1 MPPLESDPE
10 TTEEKASQNDNVTE
24 AKDEVEEEERIEEE
38 KSEYSSISDS
48 EGYNPHALYC
58 ICRQRHNKRFMISCD
73 NCLEWFHGD
82 CVGVSEIQ
90 GRKLERSGRDWIC
103 ATCTNKSQSQPDPQ
117 QSSPDCLTLP
127 YSGEEE
133 IVHEEQASE
142 EAVVQEVTEMVAEAE
157 MELDGSLPQ
166 CIGSGCSKH
175 ALPDSVYCGTDCIL
189 RHAAA
194 TMKTLSNSKETKT
207 KQRPQRRA
215 VAKLGPKGQRSARM
229 PQRLLAERPEEEGEE
244 EEAEEVEDKEADT
257 STSTL
262 SCDPSLT
269 AVQAT
274 SIESPMFYKSTG
286 KANEQVE
293 VEIEPISPQTHSPD
307 NSPSDI
313 ITESSPPL
321 ESAPGK
327 TKRPANS
334 CSVSRKPSVD
344 TSPVKQPNP
353 PKSSH
358 SPTPEAPS
366 TSASRHHETGAL
378 RIGKTSFTIPK
389 KQPQPLV
396 TPTLPSPPPPTPM
409 NETRILPVS
418 PAPIAP
424 SSRPPQPAN
433 NQVRQSI
440 QRSLTN
446 IMFKRVCD
454 CDDLERSE
462 TEVAKLVTSIE
473 TEMFNIFNNT
483 DSKYMNKYR
492 TIMFNLKDP
501 KNKGLFYS
509 VIRGEV
515 SPFRL
520 ARMSQRDMQATKVSE
535 PNKKDTPEVL
545 ESGPKA
551 TCVLPNPAPEP
562 VKVDLPSLPFRP
574 SRHMEQKSTLPATPK
589 ARPNQSSQNSS
600 VPDILSC
607 MLKDTTA
614 EHRAHLFDLKC
625 KICTGQITVEGE
637 EEPVPKKSKL
647 SGSSSSSTNPDEW
660 KDRPSRP
667 PWMYA
672 RTDPR
677 TEERGWR
684 TPAGD
689 ESPLLAPPRLPH
701 HGFPC
706 PPLMEDDSVLT
717 IMESPASPTM
727 ESPASPPMESP
738 ASPILESPAS
748 PVMDSPTSPILE
760 TRKAKTPSRMYTP
773 VMIPAVSTVSITRR
787 DPRTAGNRSAVMSG
801 DPHTAGNRTPAMA
814 TVAMSKVPP
823 PQVSYVPAKQS
834 VTLSKTF
841 MPLPPPPSL
850 PPMPALPKSIL
861 MKPSSSSFYGSSGSS
876 SSSSRAVNSHSP
888 QDGETTQ
895 FLAKQEVVWKGFLN
909 MISVAKFVTKGYLVS
924 GPSEYLKEDLPDTI
938 QLGGRIMPQTVW
950 DYIGRVKTSV
960 TKELCVIRFHPATEE
975 EEVAYV
981 SLFSY
986 FSSRRRFGVV
996 ANNSRSIKDIY
1007 LIPLSAKESIPS
1019 KLQPFEGSGFEKN
1032 RPNLLLGLVI
1042 CQKPKRAGCLPQEVE
1057 EKRAKIHISKDSRDT
1072 VLPRPPTLYGSD
1084 PRTEEFLPYDPAMP
1098 IMSTPPGSPPST
1110 GSPSESSS
1118 SGSLTIPSLLSSI
1131 RAALPASAPPPITST
1146 STTPLQTILKSLF
1159 GKDSHAVPAVAAVP
1173 LPTTLPPPP
1182 MVDPIVQQYGQKSKV
1197 KEIEE
1202 EENEY
1207 DRPYDPEEEY
1217 DPAMGYGR
1225 VAPINIDKMF
1235 EANAATQATCADDDD
1250 VAYDPEDETIFE
1262 DMHKDGIGVGK
1273 VPAPTS
1279 APAPTPV
1286 PAPVQDPF
1294 PDPSPAPAPL
1304 SRPITGAVIVS
1315 AATLTEQQRML
1326 EDLNRQIEEQ
1336 KRQLKEQEEALRQ
1349 QREAVGMF
1357 MAHFS
1362 VSDALMSPPTK
1373 SGLSHLQTQQSEGE
1387 QSEANPS
1394 VNQRALKGILKTEET
1409 EVPIKQE
1416 IKRETKTVPLSVSRN
1431 VEMPNASPKRVKEIK
1446 KESIQATDNSDPE
1459 AGEIQD
1465 SDVAYD
1471 PEDDTIFDEL
1481 KDTNGEEKA
1490 KTSTRSDS
1498 ARRSERSRDSSVSSS
1513 CRGASRN
1520 DTPDRRRKRSSQPD
1534 THSPKRRDRKVRD
1547 RQESPPRRS
1556 GRRSPGHSD
1565 RRRERHRRGERSRP
1579 YHRGRHHS
1587 ERPGRHIPHKER
1599 TSRRS
1604 SGSHRRSPSSPRQK
1618 QDSGSRGLSKGQRET
1633 SPPVWDDSKGPEAP
1647 EDMGPTS
1654 PTPALVM
1661 EANDSPQPPLERQDI
1676 DVPLG
1681 DRCDSGGPPHG
1692 EIEDTGHQMP
1702 HENPT
1707 PQKPADQQPSQS
1719 LLGSPSKGPNNEQG
1733 PNIQLQDNRDRPSQ
1747 LELLEQ
1753 CSVQSPSDIMREK
1766 QFSSQGPPHM
1776 ASPNNQGERS
1786 SSLERRDPD
1795 MREGR
1800 RNQGPDMMGLGPNMR
1815 GERRGPQMRHPSP
1828 NIRGP
1833 DPDMRGERSGPQMM
1847 HQSPNIR
1854 GPEPDMRSPD
1864 MREDHFSP
1872 TTYFGGKRSP
1882 SPHFNSPR
1890 IPSSVPRGNLK
1901 DQRGAPC
1908 PGFRPRGPRTSRWMP
1923 PQSRFDGPHN
1933 PLVVRPLELLGKQRG
1948 TNQNHDSG
1956 GEPIQPEIKEQH
1968 IAQSP
1973 SDIMRENQFSSQ
1985 GRPHMASPSNHG
1997 ERSSSLERRDPD
2009 MREGRRHQ
2017 GPDIRSPDM
2026 IEPGP
2031 DMRGPVPDMWDDR
2044 RGPGPDIKGPRPGM
2058 RGDRRGPDMWDAR
2071 RGSGPDMRA
2080 DRRGPDMWDDRR
2092 GPGPDMQVSGP
2103 EMGCPGPIMRGLGP
2117 DMQDPGPDMRGDRR
2131 GLEPDMRGDR
2141 RGPEPDMRGG
2151 PDIWDDGRG
2160 PGPDMTA
2167 PEMPD
2172 PDPDMR
2178 SPDMRMDHFTPTDN
2192 FGGER
2197 PTSTNFSSP
2206 RMISPVQRGHFE
2218 DQRGVH
2224 RPGFR
2229 PRGPRPSRFNQP
2241 RGSYPGHFPGGQP
2254 RFRFDG
2260 RQGVVRPAHASLVTP
2275 REHSIQSPS
2284 EILIETQIPSQ
2295 GPPHMASPNNKGERS
2310 SSLERRDPD
2319 IGEERRNP
2327 GSDIRGPDMMG
2338 PGPDMRGDRRGPGP
2352 DMRGD
2357 RRGPGPDMRG
2367 DRRGPGPDMRDDR
2380 RGSEI
2385 RGPEM
2390 MGPGP
2395 DTRGD
2400 SRPGPDMR
2408 GDRRGPDMRD
2418 SGPNIRG
2425 PGLVP
2430 DTRGDR
2436 RGPGPDMRGERRGP
2450 GPDMRGDGRGPVPD
2464 MRGDG
2469 RGPGPDM
2476 RGDWRGP
2483 GPDMRGEGR
2492 GSGPDMR
2499 GDGRGPGLDMRGDG
2513 RDPGPDMRVDGS
2525 GPDMRGD
2532 GRGPGP
2538 DMRGDGIGLDMRGPG
2553 PDMGDPGPD
2562 TRGDRRGPGPDMRG
2576 PGPDMR
2582 DPGPNIRGPDTR
2594 GERRGPGLDM
2604 RGPGPDMRGDRGGP
2618 GPDMRV
2624 LGPDM
2629 RVLGPDV
2636 RGDRGGPGPDMRG
2649 DRRGQGSNMRGDRRG
2664 PDMRDPGPDT
2674 RAERRRPDMTDQGPD
2689 MRGPGLGRDTRG
2701 DRRWPGQDLR
2711 GPGPDI
2717 RGPGLGPDTRGDR
2730 RGPDIRG
2737 PRTDMRGDRRDPGPC
2752 IRDPGP
2758 DMRDPGPDMR
2768 DPGPD
2773 MRDPGPDMRDP
2784 GPDMQGPGPDMQGP
2798 GPDMQGLG
2806 PDMRDPGP
2814 DMQGPGPDMRDPGPD
2829 MRDPGP
2835 DMRTPE
2841 PDMRGPDTRGYR
2853 RGPGPDIW
2861 GDRRGP
2867 DMRID
2872 RRGPGPGMRGPEPD
2886 IRGPGLGPDSRGDRR
2901 GPGLDMRGNRRGP
2914 GPDMRVPGPD
2924 TRGDRRGPGSEMR
2937 GPGPD
2942 MRDQEPDIREP
2953 GLGPDTRGDRRGTG
2967 PDMRG
2972 TWPETRGDR
2981 RGPGRDL
2988 RGLRPDMRRSGP
3000 DTRSDRRG
3008 PGPDM
3013 RGPGPDTIDQEPD
3026 IREPGLGP
3034 DTRGDRRGQ
3043 GPDLRSLEPDMR
3055 GPGPGTRGDR
3065 RGPEPDIWGPGPD
3078 TRDQEPDIRGSDTRG
3093 DRRGTGPDMRD
3104 TGPDMGWPGLWP
3116 DTRSGRRGP
3125 NMRDPGPDK
3134 RVVRRGSGPEMEV
3147 PGPETRGDRRAPGT
3161 DMRGPRPD
3169 TREQEPNIRGQG
3181 LGPDTRGDRR
3191 GPDMRGDRRGPDMWD
3206 DRRGSSPNMRG
3217 PVPDMSGAGP
3227 DMWDESRG
3235 PDKRG
3240 DRRGPGPDMRGDRR
3254 WSGPDMSGAGSDMW
3268 DESTGPDMRGPGPDT
3283 RGDGRWPGP
3292 DSRGDGR
3299 WSGPDMRGP
3308 GPDIRGNRR
3317 GSDISLDRRGPGP
3330 DMLGERRGPNMR
3342 DPGPDTRGPGLDM
3355 GQEMRAPD
3363 PDMRSPDIRGDHF
3376 TTTNHFGGSR
3386 GVQSPGFHGPRGPRP
3401 SRFNQPRGSSRGYF
3415 PDNGGQPRFDGPR
3428 LVVRPLRPKG
3438 GLLPT
3443 PLEGL
3448 MSLPNNSP
3456 DAFRED
3462 QWRNSHSPDTRRTS
3476 LPIEDCE
3483 IRNYGDRENNS
3494 EERGRGVNPRDRVN
3508 FQGTAPC
3515 LSQGRQ
3521 LPEDN
3526 GREQGGSHGRQGD
3539 RETGRLVSRERE
3551 RVRGSEV
3558 DRPREEV
3565 DEKQKTPTEK
3575 DRDISRATSREGEA
3589 NRGVSLH
3596 NRSLSKDHDRDILK
3610 DGSGKKE
3617 EQMEGKGKTLELTE
3631 TPQVDT
3637 PQDSKGPV

>member
-1 MPPLESDPE
+1 
-10 TTEEKASQNDNVTE
+10 
-24 AKDEVEEEERIEEE
+24 
-38 KSEYSSISDS
+38 
-48 EGYNPHALYC
+48 
-58 ICRQRHNKRFMISCD
+58 
-73 NCLEWFHGD
+73 
-82 CVGVSEIQ
+82 
-90 GRKLERSGRDWIC
+90 
-103 ATCTNKSQSQPDPQ
+103 
-117 QSSPDCLTLP
+117 
-127 YSGEEE
+127 
-133 IVHEEQASE
+133 
-142 EAVVQEVTEMVAEAE
+142 
-157 MELDGSLPQ
+157 
-166 CIGSGCSKH
+166 
-175 ALPDSVYCGTDCIL
+175 
-189 RHAAA
+189 
-194 TMKTLSNSKETKT
+194 
-207 KQRPQRRA
+207 
-215 VAKLGPKGQRSARM
+215 
-229 PQRLLAERPEEEGEE
+229 
-244 EEAEEVEDKEADT
+244 
-257 STSTL
+257 
-262 SCDPSLT
+262 
-269 AVQAT
+269 
-274 SIESPMFYKSTG
+274 
-286 KANEQVE
+286 
-293 VEIEPISPQTHSPD
+293 
-307 NSPSDI
+307 
-313 ITESSPPL
+313 
-321 ESAPGK
+321 
-327 TKRPANS
+327 
-334 CSVSRKPSVD
+334 
-344 TSPVKQPNP
+344 
-353 PKSSH
+353 
-358 SPTPEAPS
+358 
-366 TSASRHHETGAL
+366 
-378 RIGKTSFTIPK
+378 
-389 KQPQPLV
+389 
-396 TPTLPSPPPPTPM
+396 
-409 NETRILPVS
+409 
-418 PAPIAP
+418 
-424 SSRPPQPAN
+424 
-433 NQVRQSI
+433 
-440 QRSLTN
+440 
-446 IMFKRVCD
+446 MFKRVCD

-462 TEVAKLVTSIE
+462 SEVAKLVTSIE

-509 VIRGEV
+509 VFRGEV

-535 PNKKDTPEVL
+535 PNKKDTPEVR

-574 SRHMEQKSTLPATPK
+574 SRHMEQKSTLPAAPK

-689 ESPLLAPPRLPH
+689 ESPLLAPPDSPTM
-701 HGFPC
+701 GSPAS
-706 PPLMEDDSVLT
+706 PLMEDDSVLT

-748 PVMDSPTSPILE
+748 PVMDSPASPILE
-760 TRKAKTPSRMYTP
+760 TRKVKTPSRMYTP
-773 VMIPAVSTVSITRR
+773 VMIPAVSTVTITRR

-814 TVAMSKVPP
+814 TVTMSKVPP

-1042 CQKPKRAGCLPQEVE
+1042 CQKPKRAGSLPQEVE

-1072 VLPRPPTLYGSD
+1072 GLPRPPTLYGSD

-1110 GSPSESSS
+1110 GSPSDSSS

-1159 GKDSHAVPAVAAVP
+1159 GKDSHAVPAVAAFP

-1262 DMHKDGIGVGK
+1262 DMHNDGVSVGK

-1286 PAPVQDPF
+1286 PATVQDPF

-1513 CRGASRN
+1513 CRGASCN

-1633 SPPVWDDSKGPEAP
+1633 SPPVWDDSKGPEAT

-1676 DVPLG
+1676 DEPLG
-1681 DRCDSGGPPHG
+1681 DRCDSGGPPQG

-1800 RNQGPDMMGLGPNMR
+1800 RNQGPDMMGPGPNMR

-1833 DPDMRGERSGPQMM
+1833 DPEPDMRGERSGPQMM
-1847 HQSPNIR
+1847 HPSPNIR

-1882 SPHFNSPR
+1882 SPHFNNPR
-1890 IPSSVPRGNLK
+1890 IPSSVPRGNFK

-1923 PQSRFDGPHN
+1923 PRSRFDGPHN

-1948 TNQNHDSG
+1948 TNQNHDNG

-1985 GRPHMASPSNHG
+1985 GCPHMASPSNHG

-2031 DMRGPVPDMWDDR
+2031 DMRGSVPDMWDDR
-2044 RGPGPDIKGPRPGM
+2044 RGPGPDIKGPRPDM

-2071 RGSGPDMRA
+2071 RG
-2080 DRRGPDMWDDRR
+2080 
-2092 GPGPDMQVSGP
+2092 PGP
-2103 EMGCPGPIMRGLGP
+2103 
-2117 DMQDPGPDMRGDRR
+2117 
-2131 GLEPDMRGDR
+2131 
-2141 RGPEPDMRGG
+2141 
-2151 PDIWDDGRG
+2151 
-2160 PGPDMTA
+2160 
-2167 PEMPD
+2167 
-2172 PDPDMR
+2172 
-2178 SPDMRMDHFTPTDN
+2178 
-2192 FGGER
+2192 
-2197 PTSTNFSSP
+2197 
-2206 RMISPVQRGHFE
+2206 
-2218 DQRGVH
+2218 
-2224 RPGFR
+2224 
-2229 PRGPRPSRFNQP
+2229 
-2241 RGSYPGHFPGGQP
+2241 
-2254 RFRFDG
+2254 
-2260 RQGVVRPAHASLVTP
+2260 
-2275 REHSIQSPS
+2275 
-2284 EILIETQIPSQ
+2284 
-2295 GPPHMASPNNKGERS
+2295 
-2310 SSLERRDPD
+2310 
-2319 IGEERRNP
+2319 
-2327 GSDIRGPDMMG
+2327 
-2338 PGPDMRGDRRGPGP
+2338 
-2352 DMRGD
+2352 
-2357 RRGPGPDMRG
+2357 
-2367 DRRGPGPDMRDDR
+2367 
-2380 RGSEI
+2380 
-2385 RGPEM
+2385 
-2390 MGPGP
+2390 
-2395 DTRGD
+2395 
-2400 SRPGPDMR
+2400 
-2408 GDRRGPDMRD
+2408 
-2418 SGPNIRG
+2418 
-2425 PGLVP
+2425 
-2430 DTRGDR
+2430 
-2436 RGPGPDMRGERRGP
+2436 
-2450 GPDMRGDGRGPVPD
+2450 
-2464 MRGDG
+2464 
-2469 RGPGPDM
+2469 
-2476 RGDWRGP
+2476 
-2483 GPDMRGEGR
+2483 
-2492 GSGPDMR
+2492 
-2499 GDGRGPGLDMRGDG
+2499 
-2513 RDPGPDMRVDGS
+2513 
-2525 GPDMRGD
+2525 
-2532 GRGPGP
+2532 
-2538 DMRGDGIGLDMRGPG
+2538 DMRGPG
-2553 PDMGDPGPD
+2553 PDMRVLGSDMRVLGPDMRDPGPDMRDPGPD
-2562 TRGDRRGPGPDMRG
+2562 TRGDRRGPGPDMRVLG
-2576 PGPDMR
+2576 PDMRVLGPDMRDPGPDMR

-2629 RVLGPDV
+2629 RGPGPDM
-2636 RGDRGGPGPDMRG
+2636 RGGPGPDMMG
-2649 DRRGQGSNMRGDRRG
+2649 DRRGKGSNMRGDRRG

-2674 RAERRRPDMTDQGPD
+2674 RGERRRPDMTDQGPD

-2711 GPGPDI
+2711 GPGPD
-2717 RGPGLGPDTRGDR
+2717 TRGDR
-2730 RGPDIRG
+2730 GGPDIRG
-2737 PRTDMRGDRRDPGPC
+2737 PRTDMRGDRRDPGPDMRDPGPDMQGPGLDMHGPGPDTRDPGPDMQGPGPDM
-2752 IRDPGP
+2752 RDPGP

-2784 GPDMQGPGPDMQGP
+2784 GPDMRT
-2798 GPDMQGLG
+2798 LE
-2806 PDMRDPGP
+2806 
-2814 DMQGPGPDMRDPGPD
+2814 
-2829 MRDPGP
+2829 P

-2841 PDMRGPDTRGYR
+2841 PDMRGPETRGYR
-2853 RGPGPDIW
+2853 RGPGPDMRGPGPDIW

-2867 DMRID
+2867 DMRVD
-2872 RRGPGPGMRGPEPD
+2872 RRGPGSGMRGPEPD
-2886 IRGPGLGPDSRGDRR
+2886 IKGPGLGPDTRGDRR
-2901 GPGLDMRGNRRGP
+2901 GPGLDMRGNRRG
-2914 GPDMRVPGPD
+2914 PGPD

-2953 GLGPDTRGDRRGTG
+2953 GLGPDIRGDRRGTG

-2981 RGPGRDL
+2981 RGPGKDL
-2988 RGLRPDMRRSGP
+2988 RGLGPDMRRSGP

-3013 RGPGPDTIDQEPD
+3013 RGPGPDTRDQE
-3026 IREPGLGP
+3026 P
-3034 DTRGDRRGQ
+3034 DTRGDRRGT
-3043 GPDLRSLEPDMR
+3043 GPDMRSLEPDMR
-3055 GPGPGTRGDR
+3055 GPGPDTRSDR

-3078 TRDQEPDIRGSDTRG
+3078 TSDQEPDIRGPDTRG
-3093 DRRGTGPDMRD
+3093 DRRGTGSDMRD

-3125 NMRDPGPDK
+3125 NMRDPWPDK
-3134 RVVRRGSGPEMEV
+3134 RVVRRGSGTEMEV

-3161 DMRGPRPD
+3161 DMRGPGPD

-3217 PVPDMSGAGP
+3217 PGPDMSGAGP

-3235 PDKRG
+3235 PDMRGPDKRG
-3240 DRRGPGPDMRGDRR
+3240 DRRGPGSDMRGPGPDMRGDRR

-3268 DESTGPDMRGPGPDT
+3268 DESTGPDT

-3299 WSGPDMRGP
+3299 WS

-3363 PDMRSPDIRGDHF
+3363 PDMGSPDIRGDHF
-3376 TTTNHFGGSR
+3376 TTTNNFGGSR
-3386 GVQSPGFHGPRGPRP
+3386 GGQSPGFHGPRGLRP

-3443 PLEGL
+3443 PPEGL

-3494 EERGRGVNPRDRVN
+3494 EERGRGVYPRDRVN

-3526 GREQGGSHGRQGD
+3526 GRERGGSHGRQGD
-3539 RETGRLVSRERE
+3539 RGTGRLVSRERE

-3575 DRDISRATSREGEA
+3575 DRDIGRATSREGEA

-3617 EQMEGKGKTLELTE
+3617 EQMEGKGKTVELTE

-3637 PQDSKGPV
+3637 PQVDTPQEDTPQEDTPQEDMPQDSKGPV